1 MNLNVYFIH
10 PSGLKDR
17 EQTVMNF
24 QKQVQKYQFKTV
36 KKVQVKVITEF
47 DPNAIPGDFIQRAVN
62 YTPIKEQDELKQDNP
77 VQSPTFYN
85 QFIKNMHLFQLS
97 SALKHYKALEY
108 IANSDANSL
117 NIVLEDD
124 VVYEEKVCLMLDKL
138 FSNLPTSYD
147 MVFLGLPGSVE
158 IKDRSS
164 IQYQNTSEVFRVLP
178 YNDSYLITPKA
189 AKALYDAFLPIKFV
203 MNIQLSYLM
212 ETLGLK
218 TVIALPALFIEGSK
232 LGMFISTLNPNNHLV
247 FNQDFMRIKA
257 FVEREEPITPEEEK
271 QIDELISK
279 SQVQNHPDF
288 QYIVCRYYTKQKR
301 YTDAESLYEKA
312 LQVYLANNC
321 IVNHESQ
328 FLKDYCRLYK
338 NLQTIPA

>member
-1 MNLNVYFIH
+1 MKLNVYFIH
-10 PSGLKDR
+10 PAGLKDR
-17 EQTVMNF
+17 EQTIMNF
-24 QKQVQKYQFKTV
+24 QKQVQKYQFKAV

-62 YTPIKEQDELKQDNP
+62 YSPIKEQDDLKVETP
-77 VQSPTFYN
+77 TQSPTFYN

-108 IANSDANSL
+108 IANSEPDTLS
-117 NIVLEDD
+117 IVLEDD
-124 VVYEEKVCLMLDKL
+124 VVYEEKLCLMLDKL
-138 FSNLPTSYD
+138 FNNLPSSYD
-147 MVFLGLPGSVE
+147 MIFLGLPGSTE
-158 IKDRSS
+158 IKDRNS
-164 IQYQNTSEVFRVLP
+164 IQYQGTNEVFRVLP
-178 YNDSYLITPKA
+178 YNDSYMITPKA
-189 AKALYDAFLPIKFV
+189 AKTLYDAFLPIKFV
-203 MNIQLSYLM
+203 MNIHLSYLL

-247 FNQDFMRIKA
+247 FNQDFMRIKGV
-257 FVEREEPITPEEEK
+257 VERDTPITPEEEK
-271 QIDELISK
+271 QTDELISK
-279 SQVQNHPDF
+279 SAVQNHPDF
-288 QYIVCRYYTKQKR
+288 QYIVCRYYVKQKKFKA
-301 YTDAESLYEKA
+301 AEELYEKA

-338 NLQTIPA
+338 NLQVVK